1 MSRMS
6 FNRGAFEKSGP
17 VGVIGANAI
26 AHAIR
31 MPPQA
36 MNGMAYE
43 TPVNKCCRRCLSNS
57 GIGVLILLVCCE
69 VCYEENFVHCS
80 CKIAHPLVRAT
91 VLDAGC
97 PSESQPDA
105 RQRRGSVV
113 CVISPNLET
122 GEMKRLLYSDNLF

>member
-31 MPPQA
+31 IPPHA

-57 GIGVLILLVCCE
+57 GIGVL
-69 VCYEENFVHCS
+69 CYPENFVHCS
-80 CKIAHPLVRAT
+80 RKVAHPLVEAIALDIA
-91 VLDAGC
+91 LDAIAL
-97 PSESQPDA
+97 PNAA
-105 RQRRGSVV
+105 RHSV
-113 CVISPNLET
+113 
-122 GEMKRLLYSDNLF
+122 K